1 MVVLEFKHGDE
12 QMWMFWGGLFS
23 EGDKLVIECVLSV
36 NMYSQT
42 KFVQI
47 FTGFMFP
54 TISKSHYF
62 KIPHKIPSATQPKG

>member
-1 MVVLEFKHGDE
+1 
-12 QMWMFWGGLFS
+12 MWMFWGGLFS
-23 EGDKLVIECVLSV
+23 EGDKLVIECVFSV

-54 TISKSHYF
+54 TISKSPTKYLLPLNQ
-62 KIPHKIPSATQPKG
+62 KDSMLLL